1 MEKEIQKSM
10 SCRKVVA
17 RYLPILLSVGKLN
30 ERNENGRPRTETFR
44 GDKSNLMAF
53 TLIELLVVVL
63 IIGILAAVA
72 VPQYKVA
79 VNKARFSNYRT
90 LADSIAKAAQRYHL
104 ANGAWPYSLDVLDVD
119 FPAGMTTGTWSYGTF
134 AYNDNIYCKIAV
146 PSLGNNGGYV
156 ACGDP
161 ENNIFTDVRAVSGS
175 SLAYL
180 HVYANS
186 DGTPSAQD
194 ELQCH
199 AKADKEVVCK
209 ALKGHYYYSDSWS
222 RAYRLPGSAGY

>member
-1 MEKEIQKSM
+1 MKNNK
-10 SCRKVVA
+10 
-17 RYLPILLSVGKLN
+17 
-30 ERNENGRPRTETFR
+30 
-44 GDKSNLMAF
+44 AF

-63 IIGILAAVA
+63 IIGILAAA
-72 VPQYKVA
+72 ALPQYKVA

-90 LADSIAKAAQRYHL
+90 LADSIAKAAQRYYL
-104 ANGAWPYSLDVLDVD
+104 ANGVWPNSLDVLDVD
-119 FPAGMTTGTWSYGTF
+119 LPAGMTTGTWAYGRF
-134 AYNDNIYCKIAV
+134 AYNDTIYCRLAV

-180 HVYANS
+180 HGYANS

-194 ELQCH
+194 ELLCY

-222 RAYRLPGSAGY
+222 HVYRLPGSAGY